1 MKIKTSYHG
10 TVELS
15 GNPTG
20 MLVIEMMIRDAARY
34 YELKR
39 MQEMAIEARKVA
51 RQIRESDD
59 VIGTIER
66 KY

>member
-10 TVELS
+10 TVEMS
-15 GNPTG
+15 GNPSG
-20 MLVIEMMIRDAARY
+20 MLVIEMMIRDAAKY
-34 YELKR
+34 YELR
-39 MQEMAIEARKVA
+39 HIQAMAEEARKIA

>member
-10 TVELS
+10 IVEMS

-20 MLVIEMMIRDAARY
+20 MLVIEMMIRDAAKY

-39 MQEMAIEARKVA
+39 VQAMAVEARKIA

-59 VIGTIER
+59 VVGTIER

>member
-15 GNPTG
+15 GNPSA
-20 MLVIEMMIRDAARY
+20 MLVIEMMIRDAAKY
-34 YELKR
+34 YELR
-39 MQEMAIEARKVA
+39 HVREMSEEARKIA

-59 VIGTIER
+59 VAGTIER

>member
-1 MKIKTSYHG
+1 MKIKTTYHG

-15 GNPTG
+15 GNPTA
-20 MLVIEMMIRDAARY
+20 MLVVEMMIRDAAKY
-34 YELKR
+34 YELR
-39 MQEMAIEARKVA
+39 HVQAMAEEARNIA

-59 VIGTIER
+59 VVGTIER

>member
-10 TVELS
+10 SVELS
-15 GNPTG
+15 GNPTA
-20 MLVIEMMIRDAARY
+20 MLVIEMMIRDAAKY
-34 YELKR
+34 YELR
-39 MQEMAIEARKVA
+39 HIQAMSEEARKIA

-59 VIGTIER
+59 VAGTIER

>member
-10 TVELS
+10 TVEIS
-15 GNPTG
+15 GNPTA

-39 MQEMAIEARKVA
+39 IQEMAIEARKIA

>member
-10 TVELS
+10 TVEI
-15 GNPTG
+15 TG
-20 MLVIEMMIRDAARY
+20 SPDAILVIEMMIRDAALY
-34 YELKR
+34 YEKR
-39 MQEMAIEARKVA
+39 NIKGMAEEAWNMA
-51 RQIRESDD
+51 HQIRESDD

>member
-10 TVELS
+10 IVELS
-15 GNPTG
+15 GNPSA
-20 MLVIEMMIRDAARY
+20 MLVIEMMIRDAAHY
-34 YELKR
+34 YELR
-39 MQEMAIEARKVA
+39 HIQEMAKEACKIA

>member
-15 GNPTG
+15 GNPTA
-20 MLVIEMMIRDAARY
+20 MLVVEMMIRDAAHY
-34 YELKR
+34 YELR
-39 MQEMAIEARKVA
+39 HIQEMAKEARKIA